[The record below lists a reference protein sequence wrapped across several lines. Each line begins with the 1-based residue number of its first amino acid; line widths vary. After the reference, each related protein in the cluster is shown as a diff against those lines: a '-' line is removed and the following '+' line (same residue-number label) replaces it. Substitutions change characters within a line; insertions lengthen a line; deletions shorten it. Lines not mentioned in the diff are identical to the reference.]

1 MNMLK
6 IVNEQPRYIVA
17 KVGISE
23 ANLTHSDQ
31 FKNELVSLLSE
42 KQRSVWLNMEQVT
55 YVDSSFL
62 GALVAG
68 LKHALGAG
76 NDLVLLGLQKDVHDL
91 LKLIRLDKV
100 FKIYTD
106 EQTAIAAL
114 NI

>member
-1 MNMLK
+1 MLE
-6 IVNEQPRYIVA
+6 IINEHPQYIVA
-17 KVGISE
+17 KVGIIE
-23 ANLTHSDQ
+23 ANLNHSDQ
-31 FKNELVSLLSE
+31 FKTELVSLLNK
-42 KQRSVWLNMEQVT
+42 KQRSVWLNMEQIT

-100 FKIYTD
+100 FKIYAD
-106 EQTAIAAL
+106 EQAATAAL
-114 NI
+114 NQ

>member
-1 MNMLK
+1 MLK
-6 IVNEQPRYIVA
+6 IVNEHPQYIVA
-17 KVGISE
+17 KVDIGE

-31 FKNELVSLLSE
+31 FKTELVSLLNYE
-42 KQRSVWLNMEQVT
+42 KRNVWLNMEQVT

-100 FKIYTD
+100 FKIYAN
-106 EQTAIAAL
+106 EQAATVAL
-114 NI
+114 NQ

>member
-1 MNMLK
+1 MLK
-6 IVNEQPRYIVA
+6 IVNNRPQYIVA
-17 KVGISE
+17 KVDIGE

-31 FKNELVSLLSE
+31 FKTELVSLLNNT
-42 KQRSVWLNMEQVT
+42 QRNVWLNMEKVA

-76 NDLVLLGLQKDVHDL
+76 NDLVLLGLQKDVYDL

-100 FKIYTD
+100 FKIYGD
-106 EQTAIAAL
+106 EHAATAAL
-114 NI
+114 SQ